1 VSRHDPIPDGR
12 PGRSERWRRGLA
24 IALAALL
31 LGACSLSAAP
41 AEPLATPAVAEAT
54 VAPAPPAATPAP
66 SPAAPAATATPA
78 RLPLLVEA
86 TEIPAIPA
94 VVPPPP
100 APTATP
106 PAAATPL
113 PAAGLPRRLRIPRL
127 RIDAAVEHVGLAPD
141 GAMDAPKG
149 FDTVGWYRLG
159 TRPGDPGSAV
169 IAGHLDSKTG
179 PAIFWRLRDLR
190 PGDDIFVR
198 GDDGVERRFV
208 VEEAASYRFD
218 QAPLERIFTAADRV
232 RLNLITCG
240 GSFDRRSQNYDQRLV
255 VYATLA
261 G

>member
-1 VSRHDPIPDGR
+1 VSRHDPIHDGR
-12 PGRSERWRRGLA
+12 PGRGKRWRRGLA

-41 AEPLATPAVAEAT
+41 AEPLATAAAT

-66 SPAAPAATATPA
+66 SPPAATATATPP
-78 RLPLLVEA
+78 RLSLAVEA
-86 TEIPAIPA
+86 TELPAIPA
-94 VVPPPP
+94 VIPPPP

-106 PAAATPL
+106 AAAATPL

-141 GAMDAPKG
+141 GAMDAPKR

-159 TRPGDPGSAV
+159 TRPGDLGSAV
-169 IAGHLDSKTG
+169 IAGHFDSKTG

-240 GSFDRRSQNYDQRLV
+240 GSFDRHSQNYDQRLV